1 MTKLL
6 HKPLRVFA
14 IYALI
19 VLLVSIPVYV
29 LVIDF
34 IWTTELD
41 ENNWL
46 TLQHTREK
54 LEARQF
60 SEDEIEKINSIWGEL
75 QPGVS
80 IAKTTKRNAPKDSI
94 YDVIRANAYDYDD
107 EVDRF
112 RGLISY
118 TEINGVPYLLT
129 IETNLEESDE
139 TFMAIAVI
147 TLLFF
152 VILILGFIILNRRI
166 ATKTWKPFYHT
177 LRSLQSFELSKDQS
191 LQLPETD
198 IQEFN
203 ELNQSLEQLVQNNV
217 ATYNL
222 QKSFTENASHEL
234 QTPIALLKS
243 KLDLLLQEEN
253 VTPEISEILSAI
265 EAPLARLSRI
275 NKNLL
280 VLAKVENHQYNDR
293 ESLDVEEYTQSAH
306 SLFEDY
312 LTDKN
317 LSFTLEVTEDL
328 IVQANSFLLET
339 LLHNLFSN
347 AIRHTA
353 AGGQINIKLENG
365 KLLFSNTGIEAL
377 NTQHLFERFSM
388 STKNKISSGLGL
400 SIIKEIAGKYNW
412 TVEYAFENGFHTF
425 SVNL

>member
-54 LEARQF
+54 LKFRQY

-80 IAKTTKRNAPKDSI
+80 ITKTERQSASKDSVYEAI
-94 YDVIRANAYDYDD
+94 RPNTYDIDD
-107 EVDRF
+107 EEDRF

-118 TEINGVPYLLT
+118 VEINEIPYQLT
-129 IETNLEESDE
+129 IETNVEEWDE
-139 TFMAIAVI
+139 TFMAITVI

-152 VILILGFIILNRRI
+152 VILISGFIILNRRI

-191 LQLPETD
+191 LNLPETN
-198 IQEFN
+198 IEEFSEMN
-203 ELNQSLEQLVQNNV
+203 HSLEQLVQNNV
-217 ATYNL
+217 ATYKL

-253 VTPEISEILSAI
+253 VTPEISQILSAI

-280 VLAKVENHQYNDR
+280 VLAKVENHQYNER
-293 ESLDVEEYTQSAH
+293 ESLDLEEYIQSAH

-312 LTDKN
+312 LADKN
-317 LSFTLEVTEDL
+317 LSFQLAISEDL

-353 AGGQINIKLENG
+353 AGGQIHVKLDNE
-365 KLLFSNTGIEAL
+365 KLSFSNSGIEAL
-377 NTQHLFERFSM
+377 DTQHLFERFSM
-388 STKNKISSGLGL
+388 SARNKVSSGLGL
-400 SIIKEIAGKYNW
+400 SIIKEIAGKYGW
-412 TVEYAFENGFHTF
+412 KVEYAFERGFHTF
-425 SVNL
+425 SVIF